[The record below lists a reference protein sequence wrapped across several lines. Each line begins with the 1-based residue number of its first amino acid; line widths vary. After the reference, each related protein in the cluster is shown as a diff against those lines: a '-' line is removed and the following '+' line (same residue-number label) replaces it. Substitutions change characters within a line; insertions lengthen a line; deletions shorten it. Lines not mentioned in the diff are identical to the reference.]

1 MGRKRLGFIS
11 GDATVDNNMSKEIN
25 RVEWGM
31 YYKKIFKLY
40 DVFVREIYRLTG
52 KVKPMYMYM

>member
-1 MGRKRLGFIS
+1 
-11 GDATVDNNMSKEIN
+11 VSKEIN

-40 DVFVREIYRLTG
+40 DVYVREIYRLSG
-52 KVKPMYMYM
+52 KVKPSICICKRNLN